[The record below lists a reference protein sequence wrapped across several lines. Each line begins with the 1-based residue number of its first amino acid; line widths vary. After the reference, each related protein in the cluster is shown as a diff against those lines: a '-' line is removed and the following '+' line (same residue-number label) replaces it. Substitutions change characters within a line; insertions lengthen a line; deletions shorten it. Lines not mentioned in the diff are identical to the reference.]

1 MSRFSCQVFHRE
13 MDVAAIGVCVSMA
26 KEQCEKVAED
36 SLYMLHYRVIIIRAA
51 KLRRLQ
57 R

>member
-13 MDVAAIGVCVSMA
+13 MDVAAIGVCVSLA

-36 SLYMLHYRVIIIRAA
+36 SLYVTLSCYYH
-51 KLRRLQ
+51 
-57 R
+57 